1 MISIPITLEQ
11 LIAVVKQLPPDE
23 QAQVAMSLLKGDL
36 SSDLTELLQKR
47 YALNSDSENVESL
60 AISTDKKL
68 NKYDFSDLVGRLN
81 WRGDAVEMQRSLRDE
96 W

>member
-36 SSDLTELLQKR
+36 SSDLTELLQKQ
-47 YALNSDSENVESL
+47 YA
-60 AISTDKKL
+60 
-68 NKYDFSDLVGRLN
+68 G
-81 WRGDAVEMQRSLRDE
+81 
-96 W
+96 

>member
-36 SSDLTELLQKR
+36 SSDLTELLQKQ
-47 YALNSDSENVESL
+47 YAVNSDSENVKSL
-60 AISTDKKL
+60 AISTDKKPK
-68 NKYDFSDLVGRLN
+68 KYDFSDLMGRLN

>member
-60 AISTDKKL
+60 AISTDNKPK
-68 NKYDFSDLVGRLN
+68 KYDFSDLMGRLN

>member
-23 QAQVAMSLLKGDL
+23 QAQIAMSLLKGDL
-36 SSDLTELLQKR
+36 SSDLTELLQKQ
-47 YALNSDSENVESL
+47 YALNSDNENVKSL
-60 AISTDKKL
+60 AISTDKKPK
-68 NKYDFSDLVGRLN
+68 KYDFSDLMGRLN